1 MNRPIP
7 RRTFLQQAGVIA
19 AGTLLAACAPTAA
32 PATSGE
38 GDSPAEDMD
47 VTVTMWGGAFLMNAN
62 QNIFDGSDFKA
73 ANEHISLEAT
83 PASGNQYAQKM
94 RVAIAAGD
102 PEPDV
107 LLVHYRFVKDFL
119 TPAITVD
126 LSDRVDPDSFSPD
139 IFKSVREEGK
149 IFGIPYETA
158 TFVNYYREDVLSEL
172 GLSLPTTRDEYFSTG
187 AAVKAQTGSNW
198 TFLDKASGNE
208 QLYLAI
214 LLMLG
219 GDIFS
224 AEDGSVILDSG
235 DTGLISAQ
243 LLLDISQS
251 GFASPLN
258 FSSPEGFEEVK
269 NGETVGNLTPYAW
282 IHRMMD
288 ALTAEDEVF
297 GKWRIG
303 QAPTLGEGG
312 SNAVSHNG
320 AYLAVNKLSRH
331 VDAAWDVAAFF
342 GHSEEGV
349 VALSEQFVIIG
360 AYRPGLEKVVETS
373 QGWDIFGGQRAQA
386 QMAEVALNPNLRV
399 ISMHPNMAEAQTLLA
414 EALNRMINGELEPEA
429 LVTDIADR
437 IRNIDKG

>member
-1 MNRPIP
+1 MVPELS
-7 RRTFLQQAGVIA
+7 RRTFLQQASLVS
-19 AGTLLAACAPTAA
+19 AGLVLAACAPVARRA
-32 PATSGE
+32 DDDADE
-38 GDSPAEDMD
+38 AKD

-62 QNIFDGSDFKA
+62 QNIFDNSSFKEA
-73 ANEHISLEAT
+73 KPHISLEAT

-107 LLVHYRFVKDFL
+107 MLVHYRFVKDFL
-119 TPAITVD
+119 TPDITID
-126 LSDRVDPDSFSPD
+126 LTGRVDASNFSPD

-149 IFGIPYETA
+149 IYGIPYETA
-158 TFVNYYREDVLSEL
+158 TFVNYHREDVLSDL
-172 GLSLPTTRDEYFSTG
+172 GLDLPMTRDEYFTVGATVKEQTG
-187 AAVKAQTGSNW
+187 ANW

-214 LLMLG
+214 LLMLE

-224 AEDGSVILDSG
+224 SEDGSVVLDQDDRG
-235 DTGLISAQ
+235 VEAAQ
-243 LLLDISQS
+243 LLMDISQS
-251 GFASPLN
+251 GFASPLR
-258 FSSPEGFEEVK
+258 FDSPEGFEEVK

-288 ALTAEDEVF
+288 ALTPEDEVF

-303 QAPTLGEGG
+303 QAPTLQAGG
-312 SNAVSHNG
+312 SSAVSHNG

-331 VDAAWDVAAFF
+331 VDAAWDVAKFF
-342 GHSEEGV
+342 GHSIEGV

-360 AYRPGLEKVVETS
+360 AYKPGLEKVKEIS

-386 QMAEVALNPNLRV
+386 QMADVALDPNLRV
-399 ISMHPNMAEAQTLLA
+399 ITMHPNMAEAQSLLA
-414 EALNRMINGELEPEA
+414 EGLNRMINEEITPEELI
-429 LVTDIADR
+429 TDVAGKV
-437 IRNIDKG
+437 RNIDKG

>member
-1 MNRPIP
+1 MDRKLS
-7 RRTFLQQAGVIA
+7 RRMFLQQAGLVS
-19 AGTLLAACAPTAA
+19 AGLALAACAPVAR
-32 PATSGE
+32 GRDE
-38 GDSPAEDMD
+38 GVDEAKD

-62 QNIFDGSDFKA
+62 QNIYDNSSFKQA
-73 ANEHISLEAT
+73 QPHISLEAT

-119 TPAITVD
+119 TPDITID
-126 LSDRVDPDSFSPD
+126 LSGRVDASNFSPD

-149 IFGIPYETA
+149 IYGIPYETA
-158 TFVNYYREDVLSEL
+158 TFVNYYRDDVLSDL
-172 GLSLPTTRDEYFSTG
+172 GLAQPTTRDEYFTVGATVKEQTG
-187 AAVKAQTGSNW
+187 ANW

-208 QLYLAI
+208 QLFLAI

-224 AEDGSVILDSG
+224 AEDGSVILDQDDRG
-235 DTGLISAQ
+235 VEAAQ

-251 GFASPLN
+251 GFASPLR
-258 FSSPEGFEEVK
+258 FDSPEGFEEVK

-288 ALTAEDEVF
+288 ALVPEDEVF

-303 QAPTLGEGG
+303 HAPTLATGG
-312 SNAVSHNG
+312 SSAVSHNG

-331 VDAAWDVAAFF
+331 VDEAWEVARFF
-342 GHSEEGV
+342 GHSVEGV
-349 VALSEQFVIIG
+349 VALSEQFVIVG
-360 AYRPGLEKVVETS
+360 AYKPGLEKVREVS

-386 QMAEVALNPNLRV
+386 QMAEVALDPELRV
-399 ISMHPNMAEAQTLLA
+399 ITMHPNMAEAQSLLA
-414 EALNRMINGELEPEA
+414 ESLNRMINEEIAPEELI
-429 LVTDIADR
+429 TDIAGRVRD
-437 IRNIDKG
+437 IDKG